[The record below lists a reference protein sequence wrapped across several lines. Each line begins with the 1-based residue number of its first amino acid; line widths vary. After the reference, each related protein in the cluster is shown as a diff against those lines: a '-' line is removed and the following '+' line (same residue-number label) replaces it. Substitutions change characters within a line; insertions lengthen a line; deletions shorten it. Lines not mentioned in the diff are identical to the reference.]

1 MTRYKIFFCICILT
15 LISSCQKIEKPSL
28 HFSLEKQGLIVQLS
42 GSVSDPNNEILN
54 GEVHWGDQSIG
65 YFGMDEFQE
74 LQKTHHY
81 ALPGTYCIK
90 IHLLNSSG
98 IVVKDSAEVHI
109 DYLETSLSN
118 VQSEFFTKTSNEFLV
133 LTLNLHTY
141 QEDNQ
146 NEKFNI
152 IADVIGKLD
161 IDFVAFQECAQN
173 RNASTYSGNIR
184 NDNMALKIA
193 AIIEKKYNKKYNFIW
208 DWAHYGWQIYE
219 EGICILSKEQ
229 PLDQESRLVSKST
242 SKDDITTRKV
252 IYGAYQMLGRQ
263 FNIFSAHLH
272 WRQSLNDEEQNNQIK
287 ALKAMAIAK
296 EASSGEAI
304 TIVAGDFN
312 GNPTSS
318 YPYSEGYTTMV
329 GNGDYIDA
337 FLFKNMDANV
347 IPADPRYYTVGGSLP
362 GRIDYVFIK
371 NNGKVNIKASQIL
384 FTNQVIGVV
393 SDHYGVLTKL
403 EVVQ

>member
-1 MTRYKIFFCICILT
+1 M
-15 LISSCQKIEKPSL
+15 
-28 HFSLEKQGLIVQLS
+28 HFILEKQGLIVQLS
-42 GSVSDPNNEILN
+42 GNVSDPNNEILN

-81 ALPGTYCIK
+81 ALPGTYRIK
-90 IHLLNSSG
+90 IQLLNSSG
-98 IVVKDSAEVHI
+98 IVVKDSAEVKI
-109 DYLETSLSN
+109 DFLETSLSN
-118 VQSEFFTKTSNEFLV
+118 VQSEFFTKTTNEFLV

-152 IADVIGKLD
+152 IADVIGKLN

-173 RNASTYSGNIR
+173 RNASMYSGNIR
-184 NDNMALKIA
+184 TDNMALKINE
-193 AIIEKKYNKKYNFIW
+193 ILEKKYNKHYEITW

-219 EGICILSKEQ
+219 EGICILSKEL
-229 PLDQESRLVSKST
+229 PLEQESRIVSKST
-242 SKDDITTRKV
+242 SKEDITTRKV
-252 IYGAYQMLGRQ
+252 IYGAYQKFGRQ

-287 ALKAMAIAK
+287 ALKAMAIEK
-296 EASSGEAI
+296 EASSADAI

-337 FLFKNMDANV
+337 FLAKNPNANV

-362 GRIDYVFIK
+362 GRIDYIFIK
-371 NNGKVNIKASQIL
+371 NNDKVNVKASQIL

-393 SDHYGVLTKL
+393 SDHFGVLTKL